1 MKNFVAL
8 LFFSTS
14 LGFSQTDVDVF
25 MMDFTL
31 NDETMNISGLK
42 NISNNPGY
50 DSQPFFTDANQLV
63 YAGTQNGQTDIV
75 MYDLTTNTSNIVNI
89 TTLGGEYSP
98 KQIPGSKDI
107 AAVRLDT
114 NGLQRLYSYSQ
125 ADTNLGASRML
136 LDTLEVAYFAF
147 FDSSRI
153 VASVLGVNQ
162 LNLVVANLKT
172 KQVTPYIENSGRSIH
187 NIPQSTSV
195 SYTLSNEDKNM
206 DVYILDL
213 DQGAESFFVCQLP
226 VGVQDHCWIN
236 DNQLLLGSG
245 SKIYLYDMF
254 GSQQW
259 KEVADLSG
267 YNISDINRITV
278 NPQGNKIALVGTK
291 N

>member
-1 MKNFVAL
+1 MKNIVFL
-8 LFFSTS
+8 LFLSSS
-14 LGFSQTDVDVF
+14 LGLSQTDIDVF
-25 MMDFTL
+25 VMDFTL
-31 NDETMNISGLK
+31 EGSIMNISNLT

-50 DSQPFFTDANQLV
+50 DSQPFFTDTNQLV

-75 MYDLTTNTSNIVNI
+75 MYDFKTNTSNIINK
-89 TTLGGEYSP
+89 TTPGGEYSP

-114 NGLQRLYSYSQ
+114 NGLQRLYFYNQ
-125 ADTNLGASRML
+125 TDTNQGDSKML

-147 FDSSRI
+147 FDHDRI

-162 LNLVVANLKT
+162 LNLVVANFKT
-172 KQVTPYIENSGRSIH
+172 KKVTPYIENSGRSIH

>member
-1 MKNFVAL
+1 MIANPFL
-8 LFFSTS
+8 
-14 LGFSQTDVDVF
+14 QT
-25 MMDFTL
+25 
-31 NDETMNISGLK
+31 
-42 NISNNPGY
+42 
-50 DSQPFFTDANQLV
+50 
-63 YAGTQNGQTDIV
+63 
-75 MYDLTTNTSNIVNI
+75 TSNYCMLAPKMDRQ
-89 TTLGGEYSP
+89 TLLYMILQLTHQMLLIQQPLVVSILQNKSLDLKISP
-98 KQIPGSKDI
+98 
-107 AAVRLDT
+107 AVRLDP
-114 NGLQRLYSYSQ
+114 NGLQRLYSYNQ
-125 ADTNLGASRML
+125 TDTNQGASRML

-153 VASVLGVNQ
+153 VASILGANQ

-236 DNQLLLGSG
+236 DHQLLLGSG